1 MLGSV
6 PRSARLKELAALFL
20 GEAKSWVGA
29 GVGTSA
35 VSVFPV
41 RPGSGTPYEA
51 QKIQHDRTARSR
63 LRSVSEGLTLELQK
77 TFGYLTSMGQFEEWS
92 LGRVRDR

>member
-6 PRSARLKELAALFL
+6 PQSAKLKELAALFSW
-20 GEAKSWVGA
+20 EAKSL
-29 GVGTSA
+29 VGTGFGSAA
-35 VSVFPV
+35 VSVFPA
-41 RPGSGTPYEA
+41 RPGSGNPFEA

-63 LRSVSEGLTLELQK
+63 LRSVWEGLTLELQK
-77 TFGYLTSMGQFEEWS
+77 TFSYRTSMSQFEERS

>member
-1 MLGSV
+1 MVDSV
-6 PRSARLKELAALFL
+6 PQSAKPKELAALL
-20 GEAKSWVGA
+20 SWEAKSLVGA

-35 VSVFPV
+35 VSVLVV
-41 RPGSGTPYEA
+41 RPGNGNSYEA

-77 TFGYLTSMGQFEEWS
+77 TFGYLKSMSQFEEWS